1 MKQDVKEYVIQK
13 LNEMTS
19 IPYCCAEAKAAA
31 AHWMNALGTD
41 KEAEQ
46 TAKLFAELEDDLLP
60 IDGLVAFAGSEAG
73 VKVFG
78 GEEGA
83 QKEIFRAKERKAAGA
98 KYCDC
103 PACAAALAILDKRE
117 ELIPT

>member
-13 LNEMTS
+13 LNEMSS
-19 IPYCCAEAKAAA
+19 IPYCCEEAKAAA
-31 AHWMNALGTD
+31 SDWMNALGTD

-46 TAKLFAELEDDLLP
+46 TTKLLAELEADLLP
-60 IDGLVAFAGSEAG
+60 IDNYIAFAGSEAG
-73 VKVFG
+73 VNVFG

-83 QKEIFRAKERKAAGA
+83 QKEISRTKERKAAGA

-117 ELIPT
+117 ELI

>member
-19 IPYCCAEAKAAA
+19 IPYCCEEAKSAAA
-31 AHWMNALGTD
+31 DWMNALGTD

-46 TAKLFAELEDDLLP
+46 TTKLLAELEADLLP
-60 IDGLVAFAGSEAG
+60 IDNYIAFACSEAG
-73 VKVFG
+73 VNVFG

-83 QKEIFRAKERKAAGA
+83 QEEISRMKERKAAGE

-117 ELIPT
+117 ELI

>member
-19 IPYCCAEAKAAA
+19 IPYCCEEAKSAAA
-31 AHWMNALGTD
+31 DWMNALGTD

-46 TAKLFAELEDDLLP
+46 TEKLLAELEEDLLP
-60 IDGLVAFAGSEAG
+60 IDNYIAFAGSEAG
-73 VKVFG
+73 INVFG
-78 GEEGA
+78 GEDGA
-83 QKEIFRAKERKAAGA
+83 KKEISRTKERKAAGA

-103 PACAAALAILDKRE
+103 PACAAALAVLDKRE
-117 ELIPT
+117 ELI

>member
-19 IPYCCAEAKAAA
+19 IPYCCEEAKAAA
-31 AHWMNALGTD
+31 ADWMNALETE
-41 KEAEQ
+41 KEAAQ
-46 TAKLFAELEDDLLP
+46 TAKLLTELEESLLP
-60 IDGLVAFAGSEAG
+60 IDRYIAFAASEAG
-73 VKVFG
+73 ANVFG

-83 QKEIFRAKERKAAGA
+83 QKEISRAKERKAAGA

-103 PACAAALAILDKRE
+103 PACEAALAVLDKRA
-117 ELIPT
+117 ELI

>member
-1 MKQDVKEYVIQK
+1 MKQDVKEYVIHK

-19 IPYCCAEAKAAA
+19 IPYCCEEAKSAAA
-31 AHWMNALGTD
+31 DWMNALGTD

-46 TAKLFAELEDDLLP
+46 TAKLLTELEEALLP
-60 IDGLVAFAGSEAG
+60 IDNYIAFASSEAG
-73 VKVFG
+73 VNVFG

-83 QKEIFRAKERKAAGA
+83 QKEISRTKERKAAGA

-117 ELIPT
+117 ELI

>member
-19 IPYCCAEAKAAA
+19 IPYCCEEAKAAA
-31 AHWMNALGTD
+31 ADWMNALGTE

-46 TAKLFAELEDDLLP
+46 TEKLLTELEEDLLP
-60 IDGLVAFAGSEAG
+60 IDSLIAFADSETG
-73 VKVFG
+73 IEVFG
-78 GEEGA
+78 GKENA
-83 QKEIFRAKERKAAGA
+83 QKEISRTQERKAAGA

-103 PACAAALAILDKRE
+103 PACEAALAVLDKRA
-117 ELIPT
+117 ELI

>member
-1 MKQDVKEYVIQK
+1 MKQDIKEYVIQK

-19 IPYCCAEAKAAA
+19 IPYCCEEAKAAA
-31 AHWMNALGTD
+31 ADWMKMLGTE

-46 TAKLFAELEDDLLP
+46 TEKLLAELEEDLLP
-60 IDGLVAFAGSEAG
+60 IDNYIAFASSEAG
-73 VKVFG
+73 INVFG

-83 QKEIFRAKERKAAGA
+83 QKEILRTKERKAAGE

-103 PACAAALAILDKRE
+103 PACAAVLAILDKRE
-117 ELIPT
+117 ELI

>member
-1 MKQDVKEYVIQK
+1 MKQDIKEYVIQK

-31 AHWMNALGTD
+31 ADWMNALGTD

-46 TAKLFAELEDDLLP
+46 TAKLLTELEEDLLP
-60 IDGLVAFAGSEAG
+60 IDSLIAFAASEDG
-73 VKVFG
+73 IEVFG
-78 GEEGA
+78 GEENA
-83 QKEIFRAKERKAAGA
+83 QKEISYAKERKSAGA

-103 PACAAALAILDKRE
+103 PACTAALAVLDKRE
-117 ELIPT
+117 ELI

>member
-19 IPYCCAEAKAAA
+19 IPYCCEEAKAAA
-31 AHWMNALGTD
+31 ADWMNALGTE

-46 TAKLFAELEDDLLP
+46 TAKLLAELEEDLLP
-60 IDGLVAFAGSEAG
+60 IDSLIAFADSETG
-73 VKVFG
+73 IEVFG
-78 GEEGA
+78 GKENA
-83 QKEIFRAKERKAAGA
+83 QKEISRAKERKAAGA

-103 PACAAALAILDKRE
+103 PACEAALAVLDKRA
-117 ELIPT
+117 ELI

>member
-1 MKQDVKEYVIQK
+1 MIQK

-19 IPYCCAEAKAAA
+19 IPYCCEEAKAAA
-31 AHWMNALGTD
+31 ADWMNALGTD

-46 TAKLFAELEDDLLP
+46 TSKLLTELEEDILP
-60 IDGLVAFAGSEAG
+60 IDSYIAFAGSEAG

-83 QKEIFRAKERKAAGA
+83 QKEISRAKERKAVGA

-103 PACAAALAILDKRE
+103 PACVAALAILDKRE
-117 ELIPT
+117 ELIQA